1 MPVKARTQR
10 GPFAAGDQVQL
21 TDPKGRMHQ
30 IVLSSG
36 GTFHTHRGA
45 LAHDDLIGQP
55 EGSVVTASSGTAYVA
70 LRPLLADYTLAMKRG
85 ATIVYP
91 KDAAQILAYADVFP
105 GARVLEAGAGSGA
118 LSCWLLRAIGPD
130 GELVSFEARPD
141 FAEIARENV
150 RKYFGEVPA
159 WWRLVAGELSAEVA
173 LDPSITAG
181 AFARRRQESQD
192 PGQTAVRGGAP
203 SPGDNTAAQQR
214 QPPDAYPAP
223 QAPSRGLAPGEGD
236 IEDSGGAPYVLGEG
250 LPPAQGRAG
259 GDRSPRGEHST
270 FDRVILDLL
279 APWENVAGAAR
290 ALIPGGLICCY
301 VATTTQLSR
310 VVEELRAHG
319 AFFEPAAWETLNR
332 GWHVDGL
339 AVRPD
344 HRMIAHTGFL
354 VTARRLADGVTAPS
368 RRRRPAKGAHVPA
381 DPMAVPADPMAKT
394 AIVSGPQERHVSRG
408 GDPPYP
414 PSVASGDTVDP
425 DSGDAQGGA
434 AVRPGA
440 ETAAPQ
446 APAVT
451 LPESDEALLESD
463 ELLLDDIH
471 PAAE

>member
-1 MPVKARTQR
+1 VKARTQR
-10 GPFAAGDQVQL
+10 GPFSAGDQVQL

-30 IVLSSG
+30 IVLQAG
-36 GTFHTHRGA
+36 GTFHTHRGS
-45 LAHDDLIGQP
+45 LSHDDLIGSP

-159 WWRLVAGELSAEVA
+159 WWRLVTGELSARVA
-173 LDPSITAG
+173 LDPSLPTG
-181 AFARRRQESQD
+181 AVYSRLHRDDEE
-192 PGQTAVRGGAP
+192 
-203 SPGDNTAAQQR
+203 PGDPEDGHREVVPQD
-214 QPPDAYPAP
+214 DA
-223 QAPSRGLAPGEGD
+223 G
-236 IEDSGGAPYVLGEG
+236 
-250 LPPAQGRAG
+250 
-259 GDRSPRGEHST
+259 T
-270 FDRVILDLL
+270 FDRVILDML
-279 APWENVAGAAR
+279 APWENVDRAAR

-310 VVEELRAHG
+310 VVEELRGHG
-319 AFFEPAAWETLNR
+319 GFFEPAAWETLYR

-354 VTARRLADGVTAPS
+354 VTARRLAGGVTAPP
-368 RRRRPAKGAHVPA
+368 RRRRPAKGAHPEATPVSPA
-381 DPMAVPADPMAKT
+381 GG
-394 AIVSGPQERHVSRG
+394 SG
-408 GDPPYP
+408 
-414 PSVASGDTVDP
+414 
-425 DSGDAQGGA
+425 
-434 AVRPGA
+434 
-440 ETAAPQ
+440 
-446 APAVT
+446 APAEY
-451 LPESDEALLESD
+451 LDAGPFPEAGAPHPDDAGLSDK
-463 ELLLDDIH
+463 
-471 PAAE
+471 

>member
-10 GPFAAGDQVQL
+10 GPFAVGDQVQL

-30 IVLSSG
+30 IVLSEG
-36 GTFHTHRGA
+36 GTFHTHRGS
-45 LAHDDLIGQP
+45 LAHDDLIGEP

-130 GELVSFEARPD
+130 GELVSFEARPE

-150 RKYFGEVPA
+150 RKYFGEVPP
-159 WWRLVAGELSAEVA
+159 WWRLVTGELSARVA
-173 LDPSITAG
+173 LDETHRTG
-181 AFARRRQESQD
+181 AVYARLHPDSED
-192 PGQTAVRGGAP
+192 GGAP
-203 SPGDNTAAQQR
+203 PN
-214 QPPDAYPAP
+214 
-223 QAPSRGLAPGEGD
+223 
-236 IEDSGGAPYVLGEG
+236 
-250 LPPAQGRAG
+250 AG
-259 GDRSPRGEHST
+259 T
-270 FDRVILDLL
+270 FDRVILDML

-354 VTARRLADGVTAPS
+354 VTARRLADGVTAPA
-368 RRRRPAKGAHVPA
+368 RRRRPAKGAHAPA
-381 DPMAVPADPMAKT
+381 DPMAEI
-394 AIVSGPQERHVSRG
+394 AIVSGPQGRDVSQEDDAR
-408 GDPPYP
+408 YP
-414 PSVASGDTVDP
+414 PSVAFGDEVGNDTP
-425 DSGDAQGGA
+425 ATDA
-434 AVRPGA
+434 PG
-440 ETAAPQ
+440 
-446 APAVT
+446 VT
-451 LPESDEALLESD
+451 LPGTG
-463 ELLLDDIH
+463 ELLLDDTQS
-471 PAAE
+471 AGE

>member
-30 IVLSSG
+30 IVLQEG
-36 GTFHTHRGA
+36 GTFHTHRGS
-45 LAHDDLIGQP
+45 LSHDDLIGQP
-55 EGSVVTASSGTAYVA
+55 EGSVVTASSGTVYVA

-159 WWRLVAGELSAEVA
+159 WWRLVPGELSARVA
-173 LDPSITAG
+173 LDPPLGTGAAYSRLHSVSTKVGDAKESGEAG
-181 AFARRRQESQD
+181 E
-192 PGQTAVRGGAP
+192 
-203 SPGDNTAAQQR
+203 
-214 QPPDAYPAP
+214 PAN
-223 QAPSRGLAPGEGD
+223 
-236 IEDSGGAPYVLGEG
+236 
-250 LPPAQGRAG
+250 AG
-259 GDRSPRGEHST
+259 T
-270 FDRVILDLL
+270 FDRVILDML

-310 VVEELRAHG
+310 VVEELRGHG
-319 AFFEPAAWETLNR
+319 GFFEPAAWETLYR

-354 VTARRLADGVTAPS
+354 VTARRLADGVTAPA
-368 RRRRPAKGAHVPA
+368 RRRRPAKGAHP
-381 DPMAVPADPMAKT
+381 
-394 AIVSGPQERHVSRG
+394 
-408 GDPPYP
+408 
-414 PSVASGDTVDP
+414 
-425 DSGDAQGGA
+425 
-434 AVRPGA
+434 
-440 ETAAPQ
+440 ETEAAAPEDTSALAAANNAEDQ
-446 APAVT
+446 PA
-451 LPESDEALLESD
+451 LAEADS
-463 ELLLDDIH
+463 
-471 PAAE
+471 AED

>member
-1 MPVKARTQR
+1 MPVKARVQR

-45 LAHDDLIGQP
+45 LSHDDLIGEP

-130 GELVSFEARPD
+130 GVLVSFEAR
-141 FAEIARENV
+141 AGLAGIARENV
-150 RKYFGEVPA
+150 RKYFGEVPP
-159 WWRLVAGELSAEVA
+159 WWRLVPGELSARVA
-173 LDPSITAG
+173 LDPSLGTGAASSRLYRDSGEAG
-181 AFARRRQESQD
+181 NAPSA
-192 PGQTAVRGGAP
+192 AGGA
-203 SPGDNTAAQQR
+203 D
-214 QPPDAYPAP
+214 
-223 QAPSRGLAPGEGD
+223 
-236 IEDSGGAPYVLGEG
+236 
-250 LPPAQGRAG
+250 AG
-259 GDRSPRGEHST
+259 GHWGVVSPDDTS
-270 FDRVILDLL
+270 FDRVILDML
-279 APWENVAGAAR
+279 APWDNVAGAAR

-319 AFFEPAAWETLNR
+319 GFFEPAAWETLNR

-354 VTARRLADGVTAPS
+354 VTARRLADGVTAPP
-368 RRRRPAKGAHVPA
+368 RRRRPAKGAH
-381 DPMAVPADPMAKT
+381 
-394 AIVSGPQERHVSRG
+394 
-408 GDPPYP
+408 
-414 PSVASGDTVDP
+414 
-425 DSGDAQGGA
+425 
-434 AVRPGA
+434 PGA
-440 ETAAPQ
+440 EAAPANGAHPGAEA
-446 APAVT
+446 APANGVH
-451 LPESDEALLESD
+451 PGAEAGPANGA
-463 ELLLDDIH
+463 H
-471 PAAE
+471 PQAEVAGPADAPV

>member
-1 MPVKARTQR
+1 
-10 GPFAAGDQVQL
+10 VQL

-30 IVLSSG
+30 IVLSAG

-45 LAHDDLIGQP
+45 LSHDDLIGQP
-55 EGSVVTASSGTAYVA
+55 EGSVVIATSGTTYVA

-159 WWRLVAGELSAEVA
+159 WWRLVTGELSARVA
-173 LDPSITAG
+173 LDPSLRTG
-181 AFARRRQESQD
+181 AVFARLPAD
-192 PGQTAVRGGAP
+192 PEEVEETP
-203 SPGDNTAAQQR
+203 N
-214 QPPDAYPAP
+214 
-223 QAPSRGLAPGEGD
+223 
-236 IEDSGGAPYVLGEG
+236 
-250 LPPAQGRAG
+250 AG
-259 GDRSPRGEHST
+259 T
-270 FDRVILDLL
+270 FDRVILDML

-319 AFFEPAAWETLNR
+319 GFFEPAAWETLNR

-354 VTARRLADGVTAPS
+354 VTARRLADGVTAPP
-368 RRRRPAKGAHVPA
+368 RRRRPAKGAHAPA
-381 DPMAVPADPMAKT
+381 DPMAEGAT
-394 AIVSGPQERHVSRG
+394 VSGPQGRDISRG
-408 GDPPYP
+408 DDPPYP
-414 PSVASGDTVDP
+414 PQVASGDPET
-425 DSGDAQGGA
+425 
-434 AVRPGA
+434 
-440 ETAAPQ
+440 ETAATE
-446 APAVT
+446 APLVT
-451 LPESDEALLESD
+451 PPESNGLRP
-463 ELLLDDIH
+463 DDTH
-471 PAAE
+471 TAAE